1 MPNLSNICGI
11 CKTDESPSWW
21 KCCPKHTT
29 EKGVDVVCEGCA
41 NRCMG
46 KGEHERH
53 VFPTV
58 DEVNFVID
66 MTTRIAKNEIL
77 IKTTN
82 GESKQAFAER
92 MADYVETHKNYSELT
107 KREAVVT
114 AFRVL
119 TEDIGAAQTFCD
131 VIGLKIDLYDE
142 DLYKE

>member
-1 MPNLSNICGI
+1 MPNLSNICNV
-11 CKTDESPSWW
+11 CKTDESQSWW

-29 EKGVDVVCEGCA
+29 EKGVDVVCENCA

-46 KGEHERH
+46 GKEEIGVWVGPIIPLR
-53 VFPTV
+53 
-58 DEVNFVID
+58 DVI
-66 MTTRIAKNEIL
+66 EI
-77 IKTTN
+77 KKS
-82 GESKQAFAER
+82 EPKQAFAER
-92 MADYVETHKNYSELT
+92 MADYVETHKRYSEFT